1 MSDSQFNFADNPEVK
16 ALDLKTE
23 LTSLLDN
30 INFED
35 PKVIGSLGDVAFSLD
50 RRVEIGGVEYN
61 SFNAFR
67 NRPENITETGS
78 EIGVVDAFINTKNDD
93 LEIYFNSQGAGRY
106 DDYVNFSKNNDF
118 NMDLLNDES
127 LFPRKGENVVDI
139 EKRRAAELYVRGLDL
154 SDKEQ
159 EDALLNIQTG
169 AFEIFD
175 GDEKYINLFKEA
187 IKEDKATRTLAE
199 DLDQNF
205 FQTYFSR
212 KGFQKEQLS
221 NELKQEGL
229 TQTSKV
235 INNYVKQTVNKLS
248 KDIETYNVLNSAYEK
263 DRKLLLPKLDELND
277 EIEKLAFVYKDG
289 IIPYSQEESDI
300 EKLTNLLEQ
309 RVNLVSDFYDK
320 HDVEAI
326 NEANKD
332 VVARSKKLNKKADLV
347 DDYRVQAAA
356 LATEYGLAENI
367 RMNFIDIGINDM
379 ASVIPGIASTLGF
392 KPADK
397 LFNDI
402 ISIGESLKKHKETV
416 YPISPKFRD
425 LKVFGKNSNVGEFAT
440 QLFAENSFSI
450 FTALTAAGAYRLA
463 NGVKLMRGV
472 TVTPLSQKAAER
484 VSLGV
489 ATMFF
494 GSEAGSQLSNLELME
509 RRAKIQ
515 LPKIEAEINNT
526 KDKNRL
532 LDLYQMRDRLSR
544 HLNLSSYQKAF
555 NPLMY
560 GSIAAIA
567 EKAGTL
573 SIMKRLGQFSGFP
586 ELTFKSAMRGTALYG
601 KNVGIEYL
609 EEAITEIGHN
619 IMDHVIL
626 KDTDISYIKGI
637 DADFNMNVLF
647 STLAIQGPS
656 MSRNVFGAIGN
667 EFKTRAEINEHEK
680 IKQKVI
686 VLIDKIE
693 EAGSYESRL
702 VLENQL
708 QTLLEQARILEVN
721 SFLDFADM
729 TREDIDEVFEN
740 SRIVRKNNERAGR
753 LGARTGIGEFQ
764 DPDVQK
770 ELKEIID
777 ENTNLMSRN
786 EELRNKPSEER
797 QRNFNKIVG
806 RAENSTL
813 DEFFINQYHRF
824 KNMLTGSG
832 IKVNSY
838 LTFEDAKVKLDEL
851 LKDEVITIE
860 KYNRLVEGLQSQKD
874 KDGNITKLGSGG
886 TFIVEN
892 GEAILIDANAYNN
905 IANAKSRAEKSAQAY
920 VPIHEAQHAYDNDV
934 GISKNSQVQEQHK
947 KALEETVKF
956 LEDLDQD
963 SEAYKFAKKRMAQ
976 YTKNGEF
983 NLNELKEILGE
994 MYNAGLLKESDTNIL
1009 FYFRNL
1015 FNKILSLIPGLGSAE
1030 YIQLRTSA
1038 DVLAYVRSFQKKI
1051 EARKVVMQRPP
1062 EEQVAVGADVAFSK
1076 STIDQINDLVPKE
1089 IKTRDQFVEFFN
1101 DPRRNKEIGK
1111 ALQPGGI
1118 IYNQVMAKA
1127 APDAREK
1134 VLDEVRDGVMLY
1146 NPAAKRKTGDDT
1158 PVTFAERIFSEIRFG
1173 KMDAAKELATKPKTT
1188 TIDQP
1193 TETGRRS
1200 FDIADETQEQEELT
1214 PEQLQSQIKKD
1225 LNLTEE
1231 VIQTVKQAVRK
1242 TYGTKLPDIRSKQY
1256 RTRLKDAL
1264 VVEVRKQ
1271 IQDLFGR
1278 EQEYNKFLIKY
1289 IPALHRTLSADRWV
1303 QIERRVPKDKKIFV
1317 QSRRITSV
1325 KEVRKLQE
1333 EGKIKKDVKPA
1344 SGPNLNTKLK
1354 TPSKEQIMAFFRGKY
1369 KNPKTR
1375 EVQTMQDILGY
1386 TIKESAFG
1394 PRKDALA
1401 EAVVEKV
1408 GFDATVNILN
1418 AELDVVE
1425 RMRDVQDITNVKQIE
1440 NDVQVIADILD
1451 VNPDIALS
1459 LAPDITAG
1467 DIVNQFGDL
1476 LLMAQNNFE
1485 NFAKKRYTLK
1495 YKGKPY
1501 LEAIIDPIYELGRKG
1516 GFKTEQQIN
1525 KALKSI
1531 FGLIPKKKG
1540 ENTLGDIGERA
1551 VRDLFVKAGLLA
1563 PGHEIGEFNV
1573 EIKPIPGIFEGGI
1586 FQNSDIVFTLKNGQ
1600 QISMEIKFAVDGT
1613 VNAGKISI
1621 KSYDSKGNFEFS
1633 DTSIDQNIQDKVAK
1647 LIKPVLTKTVKKLE
1661 KLIVEKGGYPKGTK
1675 LDDVVLPEV
1684 SPYNGYRFYKKFAG
1698 RKRNLWNEDIA
1709 SIKAESNVSIED
1721 DGSVSI
1727 YLYNKKGN
1735 YYLTSIREGQGAG
1748 VYYLGQDILQIEQSL
1763 GVSSIKGEH
1772 SVKANFLVGSKKDA
1786 ATEADVKAGLT
1797 PNGSIYKNGKD
1808 GEKNKIFR
1816 GYKFRINVEAQLN
1829 TKKIAKTSGFIIRG
1843 DKDVKKFKKAINE
1856 SALASFSLA
1865 PKTFGKAVMQSRSIK
1880 RASFS
1885 KGITILDFDDT
1896 LATTQSL
1903 VRFTSPNGTT
1913 GTLNAEQYA
1922 STYQDLLEKGYTFD
1936 FSEFNK
1942 VVGGKIAPLF
1952 QKALKLQNKFGPKNM
1967 FVLTARPPMA
1977 AQAIFEFLTANGLNI
1992 PIENIT
1998 GLGNSTAEAK
2008 ALWVADKAAQGY
2020 NDFYFADDALQNVQA
2035 VKNMLDQFDV
2045 KSKVQQARVSFS
2057 EGIDVEF
2064 NKILEDVTG
2073 IEAQKRFSEV
2083 KARKRGKGKGKFRL
2097 FIPPSHEDF
2106 VGLLYNFMGKGAL
2119 GDRHRDFFE
2128 KHLIKPLNRA
2138 FREYDVARQSIA
2150 SDFKSLKKKFPN
2162 VKNMLTKQI
2171 PDSDFTYEDA
2181 IRVYLWDKHGH
2192 AIPGISK
2199 TDQADLVKVVKNNS
2213 ELLTF
2218 AAGVN
2223 LISKRS
2229 DYVAPVVGWEA
2240 FSIKMDLIDA
2250 TDRVG
2255 RDEFFEQFFENAD
2268 IIFSQQNLNKI
2279 EAAYGKSFRN
2289 AFEDMLYRIKT
2300 GRNRPKGQNAIVNA
2314 LTNFVN
2320 AAVGTVMF
2328 FNIRSLTLQQMSI
2341 VNFFNFADNNIFQ
2354 AAKAFAN
2361 QKQYWADWAMLF
2373 NSPFMKQR
2381 RGGIRTDVNGA
2392 ELATEISKSEYP
2404 IRSLIRQLLQLG
2416 FKPTQIGDNIAI
2428 ATGGAMYYRNRVNT
2442 YLKQGLDQ
2450 AEAERRA
2457 FADFQVIA
2465 EATQQSARP
2474 DMVSQQQA
2482 SDAGKWIL
2490 AFQNVTSQFN
2500 RLGKKAFLD
2509 LKNRR
2514 ITPPNTTLL
2523 QSDISNTSRILYYFA
2538 VQNLIFYGLQSA
2550 LFFMMFDDEPDD
2562 ERLLSKRE
2570 RQISGSIDSVLRG
2583 AGVMGAAVATLK
2595 NMAIKFLEQREA
2607 SGYSKDESAV
2617 IMELANFSPPVGIK
2631 LRKLVN
2637 AEKTLNYNE
2646 NLISEMESF
2655 DSDNP
2660 QWSAVTNYI
2669 EALTNV
2675 PANRLYNKA
2684 MNLREALNTQNEA
2697 WKRALMFLGW
2707 SQYNLGIQNQSIEE
2721 YKQLIKDRKAL
2732 SKPKKGGSSGKGVT
2746 SKKGI

>member
-1 MSDSQFNFADNPEVK
+1 MSDFK
-16 ALDLKTE
+16 LLDRTE
-23 LTSLLDN
+23 LTGLLDN
-30 INFED
+30 VNFED
-35 PKVIGSLGDVAFSLD
+35 PKVIGSLGEVAFSLD
-50 RRVEIGGVEYN
+50 RRVEIDGVQYN
-61 SFNAFR
+61 NFNAFR

-78 EIGVVDAFINTKNDD
+78 EMGVVEAFINTKNDD
-93 LEIYFNSQGAGRY
+93 LKSYFNSQNVGRY
-106 DDYVNFSKNNDF
+106 DDYVNFAENKDF
-118 NMDLLNDES
+118 NMELLKDES
-127 LFPRKGENVVDI
+127 LFPNQGKNVINV
-139 EKRRAAELYVRGLDL
+139 EKRRAAELYIRGLDL
-154 SDKEQ
+154 SDEEQ
-159 EDALLNIQTG
+159 ENALVNIQSG
-169 AFEIFD
+169 AYELFD
-175 GDEKYINLFKEA
+175 GDQDYINEFKKA
-187 IKEDKATRTLAE
+187 IQEDKTTRTLSE

-212 KGFQKEQLS
+212 KGFQLQQLS
-221 NELKQEGL
+221 NELKEQGL
-229 TQTSKV
+229 TQTTKV
-235 INNYVKQTVNKLS
+235 INKYVVESKKKLDNDVDS
-248 KDIETYNVLNSAYEK
+248 YNLLNSKYQK
-263 DRKLLLPKLDELND
+263 DRDILLPKITELTEKIN
-277 EIEKLAFVYKDG
+277 KLAFVTEGG
-289 IIPYSQEESDI
+289 IVPYTQDENELK
-300 EKLTNLLEQ
+300 KLNGFLEQ
-309 RVNLVSDFYDK
+309 RFKLVTDFHSK

-326 NEANKD
+326 TKAYNDVSSRTKKFNEK
-332 VVARSKKLNKKADLV
+332 VDLV
-347 DDYRVQAAA
+347 GDYRIQAAA
-356 LATEYGLAENI
+356 LATEYGFAENVS
-367 RMNFIDIGINDM
+367 MNALDIGMNDL
-379 ASVIPGIASTLGF
+379 AAVIPGIASNLGY

-402 ISIGESLKKHKETV
+402 ISIGESFKKHKESV

-425 LKVFGKNSNVGEFAT
+425 LNFFGKASNVGEFAT
-440 QLFAENSFSI
+440 QLIAENSFSI
-450 FTALTAAGAYRLA
+450 ATALTAAGGFRLA
-463 NGVKLMRGV
+463 TGFTIRGLTVK
-472 TVTPLSQKAAER
+472 PIISQAAADR
-484 VSLGV
+484 VSLGI
-489 ATMFF
+489 ATLFF
-494 GSEAGSQLSNLELME
+494 GTETGSQLSSLELME
-509 RRAKIQ
+509 RDAKIK
-515 LPKIEAEINNT
+515 LPAIEAEIKNT
-526 KDKNRL
+526 KDKNKL
-532 LDLYQMRDRLSR
+532 LDLYSLRDTYNR
-544 HLNLSSYQKAF
+544 HLSLSGYQKAF

-560 GSIAAIA
+560 GSIAAVA
-567 EKAGTL
+567 EKLGTL
-573 SIMKRLGQFSGFP
+573 SIMKRLGSFTGFP
-586 ELTFKSAMRGTALYG
+586 ELTFKSAMRGVGMYG
-601 KNVGIEYL
+601 KNIGIEYV
-609 EEAITEIGHN
+609 EEAVTEIGHN
-619 IMDHVIL
+619 ISDYVVL
-626 KDTDISYIKGI
+626 KDTDISFIKGI

-647 STLAIQGPS
+647 STMVIQGPS
-656 MSRNVFGAIGN
+656 MSRNVLNAFGN
-667 EFKTRAEINEHEK
+667 EFKTRAEFNQHEK
-680 IKQKVI
+680 IKQEVIITLEKIKKVEF
-686 VLIDKIE
+686 LEQK
-693 EAGSYESRL
+693 L
-702 VLENQL
+702 VLENRL
-708 QTLLEQARILEVN
+708 QDLLERSRVLEAN
-721 SFLDFADM
+721 AFLDMADL
-729 TREDIDEVFEN
+729 TRENIDEIFEN
-740 SRIVRKNNERAGR
+740 SRIIRKNNERAGR
-753 LGARTGIGEFQ
+753 LGGRTGINQFQ
-764 DPDVQK
+764 DPAVQE

-786 EELRNKPSEER
+786 EELRNKPLEER
-797 QRNFNKIVG
+797 QRNYNKIVG
-806 RAENSTL
+806 KAENDTQNA
-813 DEFFINQYHRF
+813 FFVNQYHRF
-824 KNMLTGSG
+824 KNTIVGAG
-832 IKVNSY
+832 IKSGEYVTFDDALVRLNELVNNG
-838 LTFEDAKVKLDEL
+838 T
-851 LKDEVITIE
+851 ITVE
-860 KYNRLVEGLQSQKD
+860 KYDKLVAGLETKKD
-874 KDGNITKLGSGG
+874 DNGNIISIGANG
-886 TFIVEN
+886 TFIREN
-892 GEAILIDANAYNN
+892 NEVILIDENVYNN
-905 IANAKSRAEKSAQAY
+905 IANSKSRVDKSAMAY
-920 VPIHEAQHAYDNDV
+920 SPIHEAGHMYDNDV
-934 GISKNSQVQEQHK
+934 GISKDGEVQEKHK
-947 KALEETVKF
+947 KAVEETVKF

-963 SEAYKFAKKRMAQ
+963 SEAYKFAKKRITQ
-976 YTKNGEF
+976 YTKDGKF
-983 NLNELKEILGE
+983 DLNELKEIIGE
-994 MYNAGLLKESDTNIL
+994 MKNAGLLKESDTNIL
-1009 FYFRNL
+1009 FYFRDL
-1015 FNKILSLIPGLGSAE
+1015 FNKIKQLSPFGKNTE
-1030 YIQLRTSA
+1030 YIQLKTAA
-1038 DVLAYVRSFQKKI
+1038 DVLAYVDSFQKKI
-1051 EARKVVMQRPP
+1051 EAQKVVMQRPP
-1062 EEQVAVGADVAFSK
+1062 EEEVKVTDAVFSK
-1076 STIDQINDLVPKE
+1076 GVVDQINDLVPND
-1089 IKTRDQFVEFFN
+1089 IKTRDQFAEFFN

-1134 VLDEVRDGVMLY
+1134 VLDQVRDRVMLY
-1146 NPAAKRKTGDDT
+1146 NPAAERKTDSDT
-1158 PVTFAERIFSEIRFG
+1158 PVTFAERIFSDIRFG
-1173 KMDAAKELATKPKTT
+1173 KMEAAKELATKPKTT

-1193 TETGRRS
+1193 TETGSRT
-1200 FDIADETQEQEELT
+1200 FDIADEIQEQEELT
-1214 PEQLQSQIKKD
+1214 PQQLESEIKKT
-1225 LNLTEE
+1225 LKLTDE
-1231 VIQTVKQAVRK
+1231 VIEKVKQAVRK

-1256 RTRLKDAL
+1256 RTQLKDAL
-1264 VVEVRKQ
+1264 IVELKKE

-1278 EQEYNKFLIKY
+1278 EQEYNKFLQRY
-1289 IPALHRTLSADRWV
+1289 IPALHRVLNADRWV

-1325 KEVRKLQE
+1325 KEVRKLQQ
-1333 EGKIKKDVKPA
+1333 EGKIRKDVKPA

-1369 KNPKTR
+1369 KNPETR
-1375 EVQTMQDILGY
+1375 EVKTMQDILGY

-1408 GFDATVNILN
+1408 GFDAAVNILN

-1425 RMRDVQDITNVKQIE
+1425 RMRDVQDITNVEQIE

-1459 LAPDITAG
+1459 LGAEITAG
-1467 DIVNQFGDL
+1467 DVVNQFGQL
-1476 LLMAQNNFE
+1476 LLMAQKNFD
-1485 NFAKKRYTLK
+1485 NFAKNRHTLK

-1501 LEAIIDPIYELGRKG
+1501 LEAIVDPIYELGRKS
-1516 GFKTEQQIN
+1516 GFKTEAQIN

-1563 PGHEIGEFNV
+1563 PGHEIGEFDV
-1573 EIKPIPGIFEGGI
+1573 YIKPIPGVFEGGI
-1586 FQNSDIVFTLKNGQ
+1586 FQNSDIVFELKNGQ

-1633 DTSIDQNIQDKVAK
+1633 DTNIEQSIQDKVTK

-1675 LDDVVLPEV
+1675 LDDIVLPEV
-1684 SPYNGYRFYKKFAG
+1684 SPYNGYRFYTKFPG

-1748 VYYLGQDILQIEQSL
+1748 VYYLGQDILQTEQSL
-1763 GVSSIKGEH
+1763 GITSIKGEH
-1772 SVKANFLVGSKKDA
+1772 NVKANFLVGSSKTN

-1808 GEKNKIFR
+1808 GDKNKIFR

-1843 DKDVKKFKKAINE
+1843 DKDVQRFKKAIND
-1856 SALASFSLA
+1856 SALASFSLG
-1865 PKTFGKAVMQSRSIK
+1865 PKTFGKAVIQSRSVK

-1896 LATTQSL
+1896 LATTKSL
-1903 VRFTSPNGTT
+1903 VKFTDPNGNT

-1922 STYQDLLEKGYTFD
+1922 STYQDLLEQGYTFD
-1936 FSEFNK
+1936 FTDFNK

-1967 FVLTARPPMA
+1967 FVLTARPA
-1977 AQAIFEFLTANGLNI
+1977 ISAGAIFDFLTANGLNI

-2045 KSKVQQARVSFS
+2045 KSKVQQAKVSFS
-2057 EGIDVEF
+2057 EGVSLEF
-2064 NKILEDVTG
+2064 NKILEEVTG
-2073 IEAQKRFSEV
+2073 IGAQKTFSEV
-2083 KARKRGKGKGKFRL
+2083 KARKRGKYKGRFRF
-2097 FIPPSHEDF
+2097 FIPPSHEDL
-2106 VGLLYNFMGKGAL
+2106 VGLLYNFMGKGKR
-2119 GDRHRDFFE
+2119 GDAHREFFE
-2128 KHLIKPLNRA
+2128 KTLIRPLNRA

-2162 VKNMLTKQI
+2162 VKEMLTKQI

-2192 AIPGISK
+2192 AIPGISQK
-2199 TDQADLVKVVKNNS
+2199 DQVDLVKVVKNNS

-2218 AAGVN
+2218 ASGLNV
-2223 LISKRS
+2223 ISKRD

-2240 FSIKMDLIDA
+2240 FNIKMDLIDA

-2255 RDEFFEQFFENAD
+2255 REEFFEEFFENAD
-2268 IIFSQQNLNKI
+2268 MVFSKENLNKI
-2279 EAAYGKSFRN
+2279 EASYGSSVRN
-2289 AFEDMLYRIKT
+2289 AIEDILYRIKT
-2300 GRNRPKGQNAIVNA
+2300 GRNRPKGKNAIVNA

-2341 VNFFNFADNNIFQ
+2341 VNFINFADNNIFQ

-2361 QKQYWADWAMLF
+2361 QSQYWDDWSMLF
-2373 NSPFMKQR
+2373 NSAFMKQR

-2392 ELATEISKSEYP
+2392 ELATEISKSQYP

-2428 ATGGAMYYRNRVNT
+2428 ATGGALFYRNRLNT

-2450 AEAERRA
+2450 VEAERRA
-2457 FADFQVIA
+2457 FADFQVLA

-2509 LKNRR
+2509 IKNRR

-2523 QSDISNTSRILYYFA
+2523 QSDISNSSRILYYFA

-2550 LFFMMFDDEPDD
+2550 LFFMMFDDNEDD
-2562 ERLLSKRE
+2562 EKFLKKRE
-2570 RQISGSIDSVLRG
+2570 RMISGSIDSVLRG
-2583 AGVMGAAVATLK
+2583 SGVMGAAVATLK

-2646 NLISEMESF
+2646 NIISEMESF

-2675 PANRLYNKA
+2675 PANRLYNKTQ
-2684 MNLREALNTQNEA
+2684 NLRQVLDSQNEA

-2707 SQYNLGIQNQSIEE
+2707 SQYNLGIQNEAVEE
-2721 YKQLIKDRKAL
+2721 YRQLIKNRKAL
-2732 SKPKKGGSSGKGVT
+2732 SKPKKGGSGKKGVK